1 MKCTAIDLSTRL
13 RFEAQVRTMQLK
25 KPSALQLTTSIETF
39 ALRIPFAITGYTIT
53 EIACLLVTL
62 KRGDSVGRGEAVGVY
77 YKNDTPQK
85 LQAEIEQ
92 TRDAIQAGLF
102 RSSLPK
108 LNLSSGAQNALD
120 CALWELEAQ
129 ESNTPVYAS
138 AGLSG
143 TRPLM
148 TTWTIGADAPERMAE
163 LAIEHRAARALKLK
177 LLGDALDA
185 ARVREVRKV
194 RPDVWLAVD
203 ANQGFDVKS
212 LSALLPTLVG
222 ADVRLI
228 EQPFPVGC
236 DADLELVQCSIPLA
250 ADESVQTALDIPA
263 VSRCYQYINIK
274 LDKCGGLTEALRMAH
289 LATALGMKLMV
300 GNMVGTSLAMAP
312 AFIVGQLCE
321 VVDLDGPLLLA
332 TDRKNQVTYANGSI
346 DCPEAVWGYRAAR
359 APKATL

>member
-1 MKCTAIDLSTRL
+1 
-13 RFEAQVRTMQLK
+13 MQLK
-25 KPSALQLTTSIETF
+25 QPTALQLSHSIETF
-39 ALRIPFAITGYTIT
+39 ALRIPFSITGYTIT

-62 KRGDSVGRGEAVGVY
+62 RRGDSIGRGEAVGVY
-77 YKNDTPQK
+77 YKNDTPEK
-85 LQAEIEQ
+85 LQAEIEE
-92 TRDAIQAGLF
+92 TRDAIEAGVP

-108 LNLSSGAQNALD
+108 FKLSSGAKNALD

-129 ESNTPVYAS
+129 ESSTPVYVS

-148 TTWTIGADAPERMAE
+148 TTWTIGADSPERMAE
-163 LAIEHRAARALKLK
+163 LAVEHTAARALKLK
-177 LLGDALDA
+177 LLGDVVDA
-185 ARVREVRKV
+185 ARVRQVRAA

-212 LSALLPTLVG
+212 LATLIPVLVE
-222 ADVRLI
+222 ADVRLV
-228 EQPFPVGC
+228 EQPFPVGR
-236 DADLELVQCSIPLA
+236 DADLDSVECSIPLA
-250 ADESVQTALDIPA
+250 ADESAQTALDVPA
-263 VSRCYQYINIK
+263 MSGRYQYINIK

-289 LATALGMKLMV
+289 LARALGMKLMV

-332 TDRKNQVTYANGSI
+332 TDRTDPVTYANGFI
-346 DCPEAVWGYRAAR
+346 DCPDSVWGHQAAR
-359 APKATL
+359 AYTGSL